1 MSGRGETQ
9 GIGGDMKKNIDYSNL
24 RKCLDKL
31 YNRFNKQ
38 EYISP
43 DPLEFVYKYDEV
55 RDKEVVGMI
64 ASSLAFGNL
73 KQILKNLDRVFTMMQ
88 PSPYLYVKNTT
99 KEKMQEDFKDFKHRM
114 ATGNELARLIG
125 NMKDIIEK
133 YGSLYDCFMKGYSPK
148 DETILNPLLTFAK
161 HLKTSDADF
170 VRILVP
176 NPDKMSGFKKLN
188 LFLRWFIRKDD
199 VDLGLWKGIS
209 PSQLIMPVDI
219 HIHNFGY
226 YFGFTNRKQTDM
238 KTALEITS
246 VFRQINPEDPV
257 KYDFSVTRGSMR
269 KDFDLLAF
277 LEENGISRW

>member
-1 MSGRGETQ
+1 
-9 GIGGDMKKNIDYSNL
+9 
-24 RKCLDKL
+24 
-31 YNRFNKQ
+31 
-38 EYISP
+38 
-43 DPLEFVYKYDEV
+43 
-55 RDKEVVGMI
+55 
-64 ASSLAFGNL
+64 
-73 KQILKNLDRVFTMMQ
+73 
-88 PSPYLYVKNTT
+88 
-99 KEKMQEDFKDFKHRM
+99 
-114 ATGNELARLIG
+114 
-125 NMKDIIEK
+125 
-133 YGSLYDCFMKGYSPK
+133 
-148 DETILNPLLTFAK
+148 
-161 HLKTSDADF
+161 
-170 VRILVP
+170 
-176 NPDKMSGFKKLN
+176 MSGFKKLN